1 MRTTLKRGVGRGS
14 LNGNGKAVY
23 PPGTLSTVTRYRQ
36 PPPPSKTPMGLFW
49 RIVIGTLVILSS
61 VALAAAGGAYLYFHQ
76 SVATVR
82 AHTPSVVRAAK
93 TLDIPLAHQAAIA
106 LVIGYDHRAGVE
118 SDHPSLSDTIM
129 LVRADP
135 STKTISLLSFPRDL
149 DVPIYCPRSKT
160 DTQGYVASSDD
171 RINSAYS
178 RCGETGTVLTVK
190 HLTGLPINYL
200 ITVNFHGFK
209 EVVDKLGGVWMDVDR
224 RYYNKN
230 TGAYYNDYANI
241 NLQPGYQLLS
251 GQQALDFVRFRHTD
265 DDLHRNARQQ
275 EFVQALRA
283 QVSQNFSYLQLPSL
297 VTSITKN
304 IEVGEGGHQLSGN
317 QVIQYAL
324 FAQTLPAGHVFQ
336 NRIENVQC
344 SLGCQASSTDIQDAV
359 NSFQNPDV
367 ESSKSANAA
376 ALGIKVKQKTLPPS
390 KVTLTVVN
398 GNGVPGAAAD
408 AAYKLGPQGRGYDVV
423 GAPNGLDPNITPYVF
438 HTKIYY
444 DPAQKGSKAAA
455 TALQNVMQPADVAK
469 LPRRPKL
476 LRLDPGSMLMVVL
489 GTAFH
494 GDIAPLPQH
503 VVPKHEQ
510 AYVRFDA
517 SSATELLRPM
527 RSKVDFPLYTP
538 TVLERNSYP
547 DTQSGDKAVRRYWI
561 DGQGKHKAVRL
572 VFRTGG
578 NEYWGIEETDWADA
592 PVLSDRSFRHAVG
605 GREMEFHYSGSH
617 LHMIVLRAHG
627 ATYWVVNTLLDS
639 LSNETMISIA
649 KGLKP
654 LTSVK

>member
-1 MRTTLKRGVGRGS
+1 MRTTLKRGVGRAAH
-14 LNGNGKAVY
+14 NGNGKAVF

-36 PPPPSKTPMGLFW
+36 PPPPSKTPLGLFW
-49 RIVIGTLVILSS
+49 RFVIGTLIILSS
-61 VALAAAGGAYLYFHQ
+61 VGLAAAGGGYLYFHQ
-76 SVATVR
+76 SVAAVR
-82 AHTPSVVRAAK
+82 AHTPEVKRAQK
-93 TLDIPLAHQAAIA
+93 TLDVPVANKAAIA

-118 SDHPSLSDTIM
+118 SDRPSLSDTLM

-149 DVPIYCPRSKT
+149 DVPIYCPSKS
-160 DTQGYVASSDD
+160 DKEGYVASSGD

-178 RCGETGTVLTVK
+178 RCGPTGTVLTIK
-190 HLTGLPINYL
+190 HLTGLPINFL

-224 RYYNKN
+224 RYYNRN
-230 TGAYYNDYANI
+230 TGASYNDYANI

-275 EFVQALRA
+275 EFVRALRA
-283 QVSQNFSYLQLPSL
+283 QVSQNFSAFSLPAL
-297 VTSITKN
+297 VGSITKN
-304 IEVGEGGHQLSGN
+304 IEVGEGGHPLSGK
-317 QVIQYAL
+317 QVLSYAF
-324 FAQTLPAGHVFQ
+324 FAKALPAGHVFQ

-344 SLGCQASSTDIQDAV
+344 SLGCQASSSDIQTAV

-367 ESSKSANAA
+367 DSSKNANAA
-376 ALGIKVKQKTLPPS
+376 ALGIKVKQKTPPPA
-390 KVTLTVVN
+390 KVTVTVVN

-408 AAYKLGPQGRGYDVV
+408 ASYKLGPQGRGYQVV
-423 GAPNGLDPNITPYVF
+423 PAPNGLDPNIKPYVF
-438 HTKIYY
+438 HSKIYY
-444 DPAQKGSKAAA
+444 DPAQKGSKLAAI
-455 TALQNVMQPADVAK
+455 ALQNLMQPADVAK

-476 LRLDPGSMLMVVL
+476 LSLDPGSMLMVVL

-494 GDIAPLPQH
+494 GDIQPLSQQTT
-503 VVPKHEQ
+503 PKHQ
-510 AYVRFDA
+510 PAYVRYDA
-517 SSATELLRPM
+517 FSATQLLRPM
-527 RSKVDFPLYTP
+527 RSKVNFPLYTP

-561 DGQGKHKAVRL
+561 DGHGKHKAVRL
-572 VFRTGG
+572 VFHTGG
-578 NEYWGIEETDWADA
+578 NEYWGIEETNWTDA

-617 LHMIVLRAHG
+617 LHMIVLSAHG

>member
-1 MRTTLKRGVGRGS
+1 MRTTLKRGIGRGAAQ
-14 LNGNGKAVY
+14 NGNGRAVL

-36 PPPPSKTPMGLFW
+36 PTPTTSTAMGLFW
-49 RIVIGTLVILSS
+49 RIVILTLVVVSS
-61 VALAAAGGAYLYFHQ
+61 LVFAVAGGAYLYFHQ

-93 TLDIPLAHQAAIA
+93 TLDVPLPNHAAIA
-106 LVIGYDHRAGVE
+106 LVIGYDHRAGKE
-118 SDHPSLSDTIM
+118 ADRPSLSDTLM

-149 DVPIYCPRSKT
+149 DVPIYCPRSKSDT
-160 DTQGYVASSDD
+160 DGYVASSYD

-178 RCGETGTVLTVK
+178 RCGPTGTVLTIK

-224 RYYNKN
+224 RYYNRN
-230 TGAYYNDYANI
+230 TGSAYDNYANI

-275 EFVQALRA
+275 EFVRA
-283 QVSQNFSYLQLPSL
+283 FREQVSQNFSYTQLPSL
-297 VTSITKN
+297 ISTITKN
-304 IEVGEGGHQLSGN
+304 IEVGEGGHALQGD
-317 QVIQYAL
+317 QVISYAL
-324 FAQTLPAGHVFQ
+324 FAQKLPAGHLFQ

-344 SLGCQASSTDIQDAV
+344 SLGCQASSTDVQSAVDA
-359 NSFQNPDV
+359 FQSPDV
-367 ESSKSANAA
+367 ESPKSANAA
-376 ALGIKVKQKTLPPS
+376 ALGLKIKQKTPPPS
-390 KVTLTVVN
+390 QVTLTVLN
-398 GNGVPGAAAD
+398 GNGVAGAAAN
-408 AAYKLGPQGRGYDVV
+408 ASYLLAQRGYRTLEP
-423 GAPNGLDPNITPYVF
+423 PNGLTADAPTKVF

-444 DPAQKGSKAAA
+444 DPAQKGSDLAAK
-455 TALQNVMQPADVAK
+455 ALQNLMQPADVQK
-469 LPRRPKL
+469 LPRRRAL
-476 LRLDPGSMLMVVL
+476 VRLDPGSMLMVVL
-489 GTAFH
+489 GQTFH
-494 GDIAPLPQH
+494 GSVAPLPQR
-503 VVPKHEQ
+503 VVPKHEP
-510 AYVRFDA
+510 AYVRYDA
-517 SSATELLRPM
+517 QAKELLHPLQ
-527 RSKVDFPLYTP
+527 SKIKFPLYVP

-547 DTQSGDKAVRRYWI
+547 DTVSGDKPVRMYWI
-561 DGQGKHKAVRL
+561 DGRGKHKAVRL

-578 NEYWGIEETDWADA
+578 NEYWGVQETDWESPPALA
-592 PVLSDRSFRHAVG
+592 DRSFRHSVG
-605 GREMEFHYSGSH
+605 GREMDFYYSGSH

-639 LSNETMISIA
+639 LSNETMIAIA

-654 LTSVK
+654 LTAVK